1 MILYVND
8 RNEIQDVDSTTDELL
23 IPLTVSDENNPFL
36 SWSVAKI
43 CCHKVKVDENGVVT
57 EYTPYVDSR
66 LIEHIEKLGKRDE
79 YTTDNIIDTQIALT
93 EIFEKALS
101 TEATITDIQL
111 AIVEL
116 YEMNLGGG
124 E

>member
-1 MILYVND
+1 MILYING
-8 RNEIQDVDSTTDELL
+8 RNEIKDVNSTTDELL

-66 LIEHIEKLGKRDE
+66 LIEHIERQGQENINLQAQVD
-79 YTTDNIIDTQIALT
+79 YLAMMTD
-93 EIFEKALS
+93 
-101 TEATITDIQL
+101 
-111 AIVEL
+111 VE
-116 YEMNLGGG
+116 M
-124 E
+124 